1 MTCRTTHHAGCECHE
16 QRHAEEIARLTRE
29 RDDARRERNVLAAR
43 VETYSAEASRLR
55 GEVQRLATDRAR
67 ADHLAALL
75 EAQGKE
81 LERMRIELANVT
93 ADRDKEHAV
102 RRDYEYCITF
112 DTSCLY
118 CARMLSTCRTAE
130 ERAERAE
137 AIIEGRAAP
146 PDEDMLAE
154 HRRKHPPGW
163 WLIGSDPR
171 LSERFVATYGFISVE
186 FASERLSELAERCRA
201 RNLPWRWIPLRVDA
215 RPAETPCTQSMPA
228 DDFFCGDHGV
238 QLPDKDRMYAA
249 VVEHARQLASG
260 EEPDDFAI
268 MRKID
273 AEKKR

>member
-16 QRHAEEIARLTRE
+16 RSAEEIARLTHE

-43 VETYSAEASRLR
+43 VETYSVEAARLR
-55 GEVQRLATDRAR
+55 GEVQRLATERTR
-67 ADHLAALL
+67 ADHLTALL

-93 ADRDKEHAV
+93 ADRDKEHAM
-102 RRDYEYCITF
+102 RRDYECCITF
-112 DTSCLY
+112 ETTCLN

-130 ERAERAE
+130 EGAERAE
-137 AIIEGRAAP
+137 AIIEGRMTP
-146 PDEDMLAE
+146 PDEATLEE

-163 WLIGSDPR
+163 WLIGSDFDGGGFHTTD
-171 LSERFVATYGFISVE
+171 FVA
-186 FASERLSELAERCRA
+186 ERLTEFAERCRA
-201 RNLPWRWIPLRVDA
+201 ISLAWRWIPLRVDA
-215 RPAETPCTQSMPA
+215 RPTETPCTQSMPA
-228 DDFFCGDHGV
+228 DDFFCDDHGV

-249 VVEHARQLASG
+249 VVEHARQLAVG